1 MTPIQDL
8 LHRIQ
13 WDADFG
19 NASFT
24 LGYFDRVRDKVIRVP
39 LQRVHLARGEHFSF
53 DLEGADGRLRMIPF
67 HRVREVWRNG
77 VLIWERKPG

>member
-13 WDADFG
+13 WDPQFG
-19 NASFT
+19 QGRFVI
-24 LGYFDRVRDKVIRVP
+24 GYYDRVSGRVERVP
-39 LQRVHLARGEHFSF
+39 FQQLSLGSGNRFSF
-53 DLEGADGRLRMIPF
+53 ELVSANGQVRMVPL

-77 VLIWERKPG
+77 QLIWQRTVG